1 LVGST
6 PVSWIRPTATLPAGS
21 LPKVHVNLFS
31 ADDAR
36 RDELLRRLDGD
47 ARFTVASR
55 SERPTAERGV
65 LALDVAGAKPLAVE
79 LVRHLSRRAPGRGLL
94 ALVADEDDLELAAE
108 LLLAG
113 ATGVASLRQ
122 PASGLCEAVMDVA
135 VGVASVSPALEAD
148 LVRRLQAAE

>member
-1 LVGST
+1 VSTIGST
-6 PVSWIRPTATLPAGS
+6 TKPRAAG

-31 ADDAR
+31 ADEAR
-36 RDELLRRLDGD
+36 RDELLQRLDGD
-47 ARFTVASR
+47 ARFTVAAR

-65 LALDVAGAKPLAVE
+65 LALDVAGPKPLAVE
-79 LVRHLSRRAPGRGLL
+79 LVRHLARRAPDCRLL
-94 ALVADEDDLELAAE
+94 AVVADEDDLELGAE

-113 ATGVASLRQ
+113 AAGVASLRQ